1 MNVEKNLL
9 THCSMEVINIYN
21 KHENIV
27 KKELFDKIDN
37 YDHFITKKWMF
48 INNLKNKNRLYFLI
62 TMYINYHLENTI

>member
-1 MNVEKNLL
+1 
-9 THCSMEVINIYN
+9 MEVINIYN

-62 TMYINYHLENTI
+62 TMYIDYYRGNTI